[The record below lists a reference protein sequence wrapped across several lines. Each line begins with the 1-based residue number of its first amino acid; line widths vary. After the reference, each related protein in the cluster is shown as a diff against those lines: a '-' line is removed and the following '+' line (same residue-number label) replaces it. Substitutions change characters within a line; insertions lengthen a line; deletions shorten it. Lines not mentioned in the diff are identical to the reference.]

1 MYASPSGRRATLN
14 SSRASAGKNA
24 FDGKYNFQKRRS
36 RVTPSAC
43 SPMPPT
49 DHSYTAGRFLDRPG
63 AVAGAVLRAS
73 RLSAGV
79 GQAVLAARAD
89 VTEETVQSWEDGS
102 SPLAS
107 VPFPQVETLIAALT
121 ATGAN
126 PAIVADLHAAAW
138 CDLVIQAFA
147 ALEDTAC
154 LLADPI
160 TREAAFSELLAWHM
174 ADRVPARYQPYASPG
189 RSAS

>member
-1 MYASPSGRRATLN
+1 M
-14 SSRASAGKNA
+14 
-24 FDGKYNFQKRRS
+24 
-36 RVTPSAC
+36 
-43 SPMPPT
+43 
-49 DHSYTAGRFLDRPG
+49 
-63 AVAGAVLRAS
+63 LRAS

-79 GQAVLAARAD
+79 GQAVLAARAG

-121 ATGAN
+121 AIGAN

-138 CDLVIQAFA
+138 CDLVIRAFT
-147 ALEDTAC
+147 ALEDTSC